1 MTSILRT
8 VDDIRTQLTRKED
21 EILQVQRRID
31 DCEKEMK
38 ADKVPWEIRIQH
50 LRTTFDSSKPLCSA
64 SVCFCRFC
72 SDVLVSY
79 DLASYA
85 LCVFVCVCVFLSTS
99 VFSADSGSVEQSGR

>member
-50 LRTTFDSSKPLCSA
+50 LGLLQEEKNHLRQQQT
-64 SVCFCRFC
+64 
-72 SDVLVSY
+72 
-79 DLASYA
+79 A
-85 LCVFVCVCVFLSTS
+85 LLRERMFLSILLRCS
-99 VFSADSGSVEQSGR
+99 CLI